1 MTDTVLTAR
10 RGPRSV
16 VVGGMGVLSAFGR
29 GVRPLLRA
37 ALDGRAAFGPVG
49 RFEVSGRR
57 VDRAA
62 LHPEPLVLE
71 SELGRAIEAACTSAG
86 LSAARRADCPLYL
99 AVHGDPALARAAP
112 AERAGHGAGAFAA
125 AVARR
130 AGLSGAGRAYT
141 SGCTAS
147 ADAVADAASAV
158 ARGRVERVVVAA
170 GYLVEA
176 DQFAVFD
183 AGGALARDGR
193 VRPFSAGRTGLLLG
207 DGVAAVVVEAADAA
221 RARGADC
228 LAVLAGWGRA
238 GDAYHV
244 CRPRPDGAGLA
255 RAIGAALHRGGVG
268 PERVGYVNAHG
279 AGTVLGDRAEAAAL
293 HLALGPAAARVPVS
307 STKSVHGQALEAGAL
322 LELVVTVAALRAGRL
337 PVNAGLLGPDPD
349 CALNLVREPTGAG
362 AGTGQG
368 AGPGAGP
375 ETGAGTGAG
384 AGPEAGTGAG
394 AGPEAGTGAGPET
407 GAGAVRAGHAL
418 SLSTAF
424 GGANTALLVGV
435 P

>member
-29 GVRPLLRA
+29 GVGPLLGA
-37 ALDGRAAFGPVG
+37 AVAGRSGFGPVE
-49 RFEVSGRR
+49 RFEVAGRR

-62 LHPEPLVLE
+62 LHPGEPLLE
-71 SELGRAIEAACTSAG
+71 RELDRVVDEACGSAG
-86 LSAARRADCPLYL
+86 LSAAQRAGCPLYL

-112 AERAGHGAGAFAA
+112 VWRPGHAVGAFAA
-125 AVARR
+125 GVARR
-130 AGLSGAGRAYT
+130 TGLAGGGRAYT

-170 GYLVEA
+170 GYLVEP

-193 VRPFSAGRTGLLLG
+193 VRPFSAGRSGLLLG
-207 DGVAAVVVEAADAA
+207 DGVAALVVESADAA
-221 RARGADC
+221 RARGADP

-238 GDAYHV
+238 GDAHHV

-255 RAIGAALHRGGVG
+255 RAIGAALLRGGVG

-279 AGTVLGDRAEAAAL
+279 AGSVLGDAAEAAAL
-293 HLALGPAAARVPVS
+293 HRALGPVAARVPVS
-307 STKSVHGQALEAGAL
+307 SSKSVHGQALEAGAL

-349 CALNLVREPTGAG
+349 CPLSLVRASGEPGAP
-362 AGTGQG
+362 
-368 AGPGAGP
+368 AGPPVGL
-375 ETGAGTGAG
+375 
-384 AGPEAGTGAG
+384 
-394 AGPEAGTGAGPET
+394 
-407 GAGAVRAGHAL
+407 AL

-424 GGANTALLVGV
+424 GGANAALLVGL